1 MAAAVGSSK
10 ASVASDD
17 DSTIKVAPKKVAKDK
32 PAGKIKLKTPAPKQ
46 NKPGNWRDGSVIDDG
61 KKGTDTPNSASGP
74 ASPGPVVNQLDDS
87 VRENFPTGRPLE
99 DPTELQQCKICKK
112 GILKTVSAA
121 HVEACIKA
129 KNEKLKKKKEQKEAR
144 EREKK
149 LAAKGDEKDK
159 DKDKDE
165 EGDTRMEDEDEDE
178 DVAADKKGPGGLK
191 STKKSAGKKIEVDD
205 TKKGKKRK
213 ADGDA
218 EKGPKQKKKK
228 EEPKPKAPKQ
238 KGPVD
243 VERQCGVS
251 KDGVPC
257 ARSLTCKSHSM
268 GAKRAVAGRSL
279 PYDMLLAAYQKKNQA
294 KQQKAAIDANAPLE
308 DEEAGNGPVDSDE
321 ELTAVMHGLSNWNPQ
336 PVVPPLVH
344 EPIEKKYMRQRLYEQ
359 LHNAT
364 NGFTVNIFKV
374 VGYGAQTLA
383 PGHPGLL
390 EQEGDADGEIDNG
403 QGLGIGMN
411 GVAARRAS
419 GFNMQ
424 LPPQRRPS
432 GTNQR

>member
-1 MAAAVGSSK
+1 
-10 ASVASDD
+10 
-17 DSTIKVAPKKVAKDK
+17 
-32 PAGKIKLKTPAPKQ
+32 
-46 NKPGNWRDGSVIDDG
+46 
-61 KKGTDTPNSASGP
+61 
-74 ASPGPVVNQLDDS
+74 VVNQLDDS

-99 DPTELQQCKICKK
+99 DTPELQQCKICKK

-121 HVEACIKA
+121 HVEACVKA

-238 KGPVD
+238 KGILFSILLFSKFPNLHSASCRSS
-243 VERQCGVS
+243 ESKASPPCGCGCGS
-251 KDGVPC
+251 AIDIDSFLIRGRLSLLPLQILSFQTSDKQPGCCYGVPALQEGSC
-257 ARSLTCKSHSM
+257 
-268 GAKRAVAGRSL
+268 
-279 PYDMLLAAYQKKNQA
+279 
-294 KQQKAAIDANAPLE
+294 
-308 DEEAGNGPVDSDE
+308 
-321 ELTAVMHGLSNWNPQ
+321 HGLALQ
-336 PVVPPLVH
+336 VDETVQCDQARTTQVP
-344 EPIEKKYMRQRLYEQ
+344 
-359 LHNAT
+359 
-364 NGFTVNIFKV
+364 GFI
-374 VGYGAQTLA
+374 
-383 PGHPGLL
+383 
-390 EQEGDADGEIDNG
+390 
-403 QGLGIGMN
+403 
-411 GVAARRAS
+411 
-419 GFNMQ
+419 
-424 LPPQRRPS
+424 
-432 GTNQR
+432 